1 MNKQQEKEKKSAV
14 IFRFPALSRPDLTS
28 LAQTGLAADPGRDP
42 QRLPRLLQRG
52 QVRGQP
58 LRPQSRVS
66 VR

>member
-1 MNKQQEKEKKSAV
+1 MNKQQEKEKKSV
-14 IFRFPALSRPDLTS
+14 IFRFPALPRPDLTS
-28 LAQTGLAADPGRDP
+28 LVQTGLAADPGRDP